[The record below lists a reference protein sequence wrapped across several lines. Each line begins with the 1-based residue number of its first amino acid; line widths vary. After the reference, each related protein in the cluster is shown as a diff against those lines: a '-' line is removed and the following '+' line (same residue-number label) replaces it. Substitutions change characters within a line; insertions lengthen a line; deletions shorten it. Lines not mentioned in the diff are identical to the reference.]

1 MSVAPTRGKGAG
13 KGQVFEEPRKS
24 VKSDDEAPARK
35 INCPMPIC
43 GGWCAATENPD
54 ESFFRHF
61 SNEWT
66 IPAQACFFACLPCL
80 ETNKF
85 CQIVGHFAFQVS
97 TGVRKAIFSVGL
109 ILSLIVMV
117 IFFLTFMG
125 LLTSEG
131 GIRTFHWFKGTWI
144 VPNTGTENPTTVT
157 MYFGI
162 NGRITEIT
170 NVSPELHTKID
181 AEILTAKRGEKIQV
195 GGTQKGSDTPLKA
208 RVIGQYTKG
217 DPFASE
223 TQEVKDARWNESII
237 DTSEETGGKFKHTFV
252 YNTSEFCPVGE
263 LTANKACYENEGHTK
278 FVTIFMLCIL
288 AFVAQITAAM
298 ANCQRWTEFGD
309 VNCQKFWAFLSAVIV
324 CTSAFSIYFTAVS
337 IANIDIPSQLNP
349 IGLATAEPVAT
360 EQGVRELSIWMT
372 LILVAAIIKI
382 LDVII
387 HCLVATPPGRHH
399 KPDERNPYV
408 DLPDYLLRFQDCEHP
423 AIPYSATH

>member
-1 MSVAPTRGKGAG
+1 MSVAPSRGKGAG
-13 KGQVFEEPRKS
+13 KGQKFEEPRNSK
-24 VKSDDEAPARK
+24 KSDDEPPARK

-97 TGVRKAIFSVGL
+97 TGVRKAIFSFGL

-131 GIRTFHWFKGTWI
+131 GIRTFHWFKGTWKT
-144 VPNTGTENPTTVT
+144 PEGNDDFTVT
-157 MYFGI
+157 MYFGVS
-162 NGRITEIT
+162 GRITEFT
-170 NVSPELHTKID
+170 NVSEAIHTKILK
-181 AEILTAKRGEKIQV
+181 EIEKAKNGEDLAI
-195 GGTQKGSDTPLKA
+195 GGTKLA
-208 RVIGQYTKG
+208 RVVGVYTKG
-217 DPFASE
+217 DPDAGE
-223 TQEVKDARWNESII
+223 TKEVRQARWSESII
-237 DTSEETGGKFKHTFV
+237 DTSEPDGTGNFKHTFV
-252 YNTSEFCPVGE
+252 YNTSEFCPVGG
-263 LTANKACYENEGHTK
+263 LITNKACYNHEGDQM
-278 FVTIFMLCIL
+278 FMTIFFLCIL

-309 VNCQKFWAFLSAVIV
+309 VNCQKFWAFLSAIIV
-324 CTSAFSIYFTAVS
+324 CTSAFSIYFTAVNMS
-337 IANIDIPSQLNP
+337 QIHISNQLNP
-349 IGLATAEPVAT
+349 IGLTSNTNAAVTTKP
-360 EQGVRELSIWMT
+360 GVVELSIWMF

-382 LDVII
+382 LDIII

-399 KPDERNPYV
+399 KADEKNPYV